1 MSRFETDASKDESGA
16 RLKTLRIVDLLSTRV
31 QAVHLELIGVKDAH
45 VARLGTAL
53 VYLPFLAIGYLLVL
67 ASWMRLAALAT
78 GLALAAALFGCG
90 HVAIGAWGMA
100 RGRTIGTAECYD
112 VVDPIT
118 DSDADPRGDAG
129 EAPAGQGALAVRPSL
144 PEPNRMSGDLLD
156 FTRSRLGGGYA
167 LLRGGTKFE

>member
-1 MSRFETDASKDESGA
+1 VHVQGNGRLCPASAANTIERSQDA
-16 RLKTLRIVDLLSTRV
+16 LRY
-31 QAVHLELIGVKDAH
+31 QA
-45 VARLGTAL
+45 
-53 VYLPFLAIGYLLVL
+53 AIGYLLVL
-67 ASWMRLAALAT
+67 ASLMRLAALAT
-78 GLALAAALFGCG
+78 GWALAAALFGCG

-129 EAPAGQGALAVRPSL
+129 EAPAGQGALAVRPS
-144 PEPNRMSGDLLD
+144 DLLD